1 MYAGEDGVE
10 TERSAGGDG
19 EERHTDCGTF
29 KKEKAMKVK
38 DPSRGLYSGKV
49 GGWIYYVRDG
59 RGYVRSLPDPKKYE
73 PSEKQRATNER
84 FRAVQG
90 FYKFFREKVSP
101 DIWSVAAKAEGKMGS
116 NLFFSRNCRCFDGRG
131 TLVDA
136 GAFHFSE
143 GSLAPL
149 TLPEVEPL
157 GGGRFRVRW
166 QPCEEMTTAA
176 ATDRLRVGVV
186 RLGLVDRGEQDW
198 QLRGAY
204 WAEEERGARGDGEGE
219 FLVEKWD
226 EVAETHAYLLF
237 ERADGLAWS
246 PSRHVA
252 LEL

>member
-1 MYAGEDGVE
+1 
-10 TERSAGGDG
+10 
-19 EERHTDCGTF
+19 
-29 KKEKAMKVK
+29 
-38 DPSRGLYSGKV
+38 
-49 GGWIYYVRDG
+49 
-59 RGYVRSLPDPKKYE
+59 
-73 PSEKQRATNER
+73 
-84 FRAVQG
+84 
-90 FYKFFREKVSP
+90 
-101 DIWSVAAKAEGKMGS
+101 MGS

-136 GAFHFSE
+136 GAFQFSE